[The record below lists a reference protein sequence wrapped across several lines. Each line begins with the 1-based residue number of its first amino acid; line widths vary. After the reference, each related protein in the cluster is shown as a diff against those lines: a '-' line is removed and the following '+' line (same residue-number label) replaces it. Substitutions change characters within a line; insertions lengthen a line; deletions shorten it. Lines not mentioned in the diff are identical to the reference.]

1 MHVVVLVA
9 VSEGYRKLPK
19 YVLQVRLSQVV
30 LVCIDELQK
39 IHIQL
44 LGNQAHEMVLLKEV
58 QLFDD
63 VLMAKLIQ
71 YLSLKKYIGYLVFVK
86 DLLIEYFDCFD
97 FPILPLIS

>member
-19 YVLQVRLSQVV
+19 YVLQVRLSQVI

-58 QLFDD
+58 
-63 VLMAKLIQ
+63 
-71 YLSLKKYIGYLVFVK
+71 
-86 DLLIEYFDCFD
+86 
-97 FPILPLIS
+97 